1 MKNLQPYVDKIW
13 ESTDDSEKRQILK
26 DMVNFSSASRKTKI
40 LTLKQIDRI
49 PYFKLDQL
57 AINYS
62 LAGMG
67 LGTI

>member
-1 MKNLQPYVDKIW
+1 MKDLQPYVDKIW
-13 ESTDDSEKRQILK
+13 ESKDDSVKRQILK
-26 DMVNFSSASRKTKI
+26 DMVNFSSASKKTKI
-40 LTLKQIDRI
+40 LTLNQIDKA

-67 LGTI
+67 LKTI

>member
-1 MKNLQPYVDKIW
+1 MKDLQPFVDKIW
-13 ESTDDSEKRQILK
+13 ESEEDDVKRQYLR
-26 DMVNFSSASRKTKI
+26 DMVNYSSATPKTKK
-40 LTLKQIDRI
+40 LTLLQIDKA

-67 LGTI
+67 MKTI